1 MKQDDQKER
10 SRLPKGMASGGPIA
24 MRLTAEERAALSSL
38 AAKECRS
45 ISSMARM
52 VFLQGMKTATVD

>member
-10 SRLPKGMASGGPIA
+10 SRLPKGMASGGPVA
-24 MRLTAEERAALSSL
+24 MRLTADERAALSEL
-38 AAKECRS
+38 ATKECRS

-52 VFLQGMKTATVD
+52 VFLQGMKTSKAE